1 MSGALLAAPGC
12 AVKDNLVGISK
23 CVAGPSP
30 AGMLYEAYIVQHGAD
45 KTDALKC
52 FRQH

>member
-1 MSGALLAAPGC
+1 
-12 AVKDNLVGISK
+12 
-23 CVAGPSP
+23 
-30 AGMLYEAYIVQHGAD
+30 MLYEAYIVQHGAD